1 MPITVTAGPTWSETV
16 DTFFA
21 STWAYRKEK
30 AVEQQWK
37 KTPFFFWMRER
48 DRIEYISG
56 YKRIEVPV
64 EYGDNNTV
72 RWISKGDTVPMTDA
86 EIITLGYEEWKYVSA
101 SIIRWFQDDQQN
113 RGKAALMKLADIKL
127 GAAERTLVQEFE
139 RVLFADGTGSK
150 EPNGLQNLVAAAP
163 TTGTVHGLN
172 RATYSWWRNQQ
183 VTATGSFG
191 TYGISDMRTC
201 LNNILQYADA
211 EVKDIVILTNQ
222 TIFEYYED
230 ECYDMKSLQ
239 NTMLADA
246 GFNTLTFKGRPIMW
260 SPFAPS
266 GNMYFLH
273 TGYLKFMCDE
283 SYWMD
288 MTDWKQI
295 PDQPNDRVSQIV
307 CVFNMI
313 CTRPIVQLV
322 LTGITA

>member
-1 MPITVTAGPTWSETV
+1 MPPTWSESV

-30 AVEQQWK
+30 AVEQNFK
-37 KTPFFFWMRER
+37 KTPFLYWMRER
-48 DRIEYISG
+48 DRIEYVSG

-72 RWISKGDTVPMTDA
+72 RWITKGTTVPITDS
-86 EIITLGYEEWKYVSA
+86 EIVTITQEDWKYVSA
-101 SIIRWFQDDQQN
+101 SIVRWFQDDQQN

-127 GAAERTLVQEFE
+127 GAAERTLSTEFE
-139 RVLFADGTGSK
+139 RVLFADGTGAN
-150 EPNGLQNLVAAAP
+150 EPNGLRNLVSASP

-183 VTATGSFG
+183 KTATGSFAL
-191 TYGISDMRTC
+191 YGISDMRTS
-201 LNNILQYADA
+201 LNNILQYSDA
-211 EVKDIVILTNQ
+211 EIQDIVILTNQ

-230 ECYDMKSLQ
+230 ECYEMKQLQ

-246 GFNTLTFKGRPIMW
+246 GFNTLQFKGRPIMW
-260 SPFAPS
+260 SSSAPS

-273 TGYLKFMCDE
+273 TGYLKLVCDE
-283 SYWMD
+283 QYWMD

-295 PDQPNDRVSQIV
+295 PDQPNDRVAQIV

-313 CTRPIVQLV
+313 CSRPIVQLV
-322 LTGITA
+322 LSGITA